1 MRSIAA
7 TILLFLFVVTGFA
20 RDPLNPKE
28 VDELREAK
36 QMPNKRIELLIQ
48 YARARMLAIQQV
60 LADPKLTDRPQQ
72 VHDLLDDFNVLTD
85 ELDDNLDMYT
95 REKADF
101 RKSLKLAIEAY
112 SEWQV
117 KLRTIKQS
125 VKPDELKQFSFALDT
140 AMENVNAGADST
152 RELLA
157 EQEASKGKKKEK
169 NDKEEKPEKTSS
181 EH

>member
-1 MRSIAA
+1 MRSIAN
-7 TILLFLFVVTGFA
+7 TILLLSLTFPAFA

-36 QMPNKRIELLIQ
+36 QMPNERIKLLVQ
-48 YARARMLAIQQV
+48 FARARMLAIQQV

-72 VHDLLDDFNVLTD
+72 VHDLLDDFNILTD

-125 VKPDELKQFSFALDT
+125 AKPDELKQFSFALDT
-140 AMENVNAGADST
+140 AVENVNAGADTT

-157 EQEASKGKKKEK
+157 EQEASKGKKKNK
-169 NDKEEKPEKTSS
+169 DDKEEKQEKTSS